1 MTTEQLIEMASLDA
15 LGMLDADERAEFEA
29 GFRAASPT
37 IQSQVRRE
45 QKRFANADHL
55 LPEVDPPAGLKF
67 RVMSAVRD
75 AIIGLTAGDAAAAAK
90 AVSTGSKV
98 GAWFNSTT
106 IWRAACIGFATT
118 TVLLTGVAAY
128 VFDSNQ
134 AYREETEIALGRALL
149 TELGSGFQEV
159 ALAQGVQ
166 VFDFAASDSHSAQ
179 ARLWV
184 HPETKVA
191 FLFCKDM
198 PVSNGRYSLVVETA
212 GSAPELIR
220 QFRASE
226 GMITFRVDQ
235 VNLETVG
242 NLAIHGPRY
251 TDRPDERILGMS

>member
-1 MTTEQLIEMASLDA
+1 MNTEQLIEMASLDA
-15 LGMLDADERAEFEA
+15 LGMLDTEERAEFEA
-29 GFRAASPT
+29 AFRAASPS
-37 IQSQVRRE
+37 IQAQIRRE

-55 LPEVDPPAGLKF
+55 LPQVDPPAGLKF

-90 AVSTGSKV
+90 AVSTGSKT

-118 TVLLTGVAAY
+118 TVLLTGVTAY

-134 AYREETEIALGRALL
+134 AYREETEIALGRARL
-149 TELGSGFQEV
+149 TELGSDFQEV
-159 ALAQGVQ
+159 ALAQGAK
-166 VFDFAASDSHSAQ
+166 VFDFIPDESLSTQ

-184 HPETKVA
+184 HPKTQVA

-198 PVSNGRYSLVVETA
+198 PVSNGRYSLVLERDGA
-212 GSAPELIR
+212 APQTVRE
-220 QFRASE
+220 FRASE
-226 GMITFRVDQ
+226 GMITFRVDR
-235 VNLETVG
+235 VDLETVG
-242 NLAIHGPRY
+242 DLAIYGPRF